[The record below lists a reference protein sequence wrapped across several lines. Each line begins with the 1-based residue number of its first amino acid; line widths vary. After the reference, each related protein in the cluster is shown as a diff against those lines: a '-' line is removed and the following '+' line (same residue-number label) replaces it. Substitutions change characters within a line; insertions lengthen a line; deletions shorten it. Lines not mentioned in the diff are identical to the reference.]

1 LSEHWIS
8 ASAPGPKDGKLD
20 IRSVVLTK
28 RPYTLAGVRGSV
40 WWCGAAG
47 QAVAQAKAGRLEPF
61 DRGLPGASLPRCGG
75 CAVWLRRDGSML
87 RVSDSSEAFAIR

>member
-1 LSEHWIS
+1 MRVRREARTRHKIGC
-8 ASAPGPKDGKLD
+8 AYQAA
-20 IRSVVLTK
+20 
-28 RPYTLAGVRGSV
+28 YTSAGVRGSV